1 MRFFSVVRDSELG
14 VFGLSVVI
22 VVRQKNRL
30 ICGNLRNLME
40 FCVNRCDLILF
51 SPEKSNFGDCFC
63 GLKTSKKHEKSEK
76 REKLCFS
83 TCFFL
88 SKND

>member
-1 MRFFSVVRDSELG
+1 
-14 VFGLSVVI
+14 
-22 VVRQKNRL
+22 
-30 ICGNLRNLME
+30 ME
-40 FCVNRCDLILF
+40 ICVNRCDLILF

-63 GLKTSKKHEKSEK
+63 GLKASKKHEKSEK

-83 TCFFL
+83 ACFFL